1 MAKARIFKVVKHF
14 SGYPAEDDFAIVEE
28 ELPPLRDG
36 EVLGKTLYLSV
47 DPYMRIFAA
56 KLPQGS
62 TMIGEAV
69 GRCTVHYSYK
79 ETDSLP
85 RL

>member
-1 MAKARIFKVVKHF
+1 VLLLA
-14 SGYPAEDDFAIVEE
+14 
-28 ELPPLRDG
+28 